1 MPNSSSF
8 KAQKRLDYKAPDF
21 TATDIN
27 LYFKLADEGTIVIS
41 TAHYKRLTNDPNVPL
56 RLDGEN
62 LVLKDI
68 LLNKQACKYK
78 IEKEGGLIVFGVPD
92 EFDLTTE
99 CEISPIYNTSLMGL
113 YKSSGC
119 FCTQCEPQGFR
130 RITYFLDR
138 PDVLAKYTVTIEGPE
153 SGCGVLLSN
162 GNLIESGVKNGRNYA
177 VWKDPFP
184 KPSYLFALVAGSF
197 DIIEDTFTTKS
208 GIVVKLGLYVERGC
222 YDRGLWAMKSIKEA
236 MAWDEQ
242 RFNLEYDLYNFNVV
256 AVDFFNFGA
265 MENKSL
271 NIFNSS
277 CVLVNS
283 DTATDNNYFRV
294 QGVIG
299 HEYFHNWTG
308 DRVTLRD
315 WFQLSLKESLTVFRD
330 QEFSSDVNSRVL
342 TRLDAINTIRVTQFA
357 EDAGPM
363 AHPVRPEQVMEMN
376 NFYTTTVYDKG
387 AEVIRM
393 IHTILGEEKFQK
405 GIATYLK
412 RFDGKA
418 VTIED
423 FISIME
429 TAAKVDLS
437 QFRRWYTQVGTPEV
451 KAQWRW
457 LSSEQVLAE
466 EKAQAD
472 AAAASAQDSLKA
484 AVSVVND
491 EPQNAMA
498 VIAADADDVRNVIEN
513 VAEDDTEDDAA
524 ALHDDSMP
532 LMSAK
537 DETAQPT
544 APMVTMVKAT
554 EIDKKIDPELVK
566 RGKLLLTLDQ
576 SVPEIANQAVKEPLV
591 IPIRTSFLNA
601 DGEDI
606 HPQELPQSGVLLLT
620 EAHQV
625 LEFTD
630 VPEGTLP
637 VLLRDFSAPVK
648 LQAMYSDE
656 DYLRMLKFADDPFI
670 CVDAQMSLVTDY
682 LHQQLDMTSQGVRS
696 QPDQIIA
703 AIDYVLKQS
712 DMDMQLQ
719 AILIRLPSLQALME
733 TFTRINNLDALV
745 NARKQL
751 RDIVAQTLVESYEAL
766 EKKTCSSG
774 SYKYT
779 AVDAARRA
787 VHNACMSML
796 SCAYVSSGNASKA
809 NDMISNLYES
819 TDNMTERLC
828 ALTIAVNENLDC
840 KTKLLSQ
847 FEESYEYDP
856 LTFDKFFSVQAAV
869 ASTETVNVVRDLL
882 SHPCFDLTNPNR
894 VRALMGTFGYNNPVA
909 LHRSDGMGYL
919 LMYDVVKLLD
929 PINPSMASRILDG
942 IINFG
947 RLDAQRQQKAVD
959 YLKRI
964 DSLENL
970 SCAVKEKVEA
980 ALRQVI
986 VK

>member
-1 MPNSSSF
+1 MPTSSSF

-27 LYFKLADEGTIVIS
+27 LYFKLADEGTVVIA
-41 TAHYKRLTNDPNVPL
+41 TAHYKRLTSDPDVPL
-56 RLDGEN
+56 RLDGED

-78 IEKEGGLIVFGVPD
+78 VEKDGGLTVFGVPD

-99 CEISPIYNTSLMGL
+99 CEISPVYNTSLMGL

-138 PDVLAKYTVTIEGPE
+138 PDVLAKYTVTIVGPE

-162 GNLIESGVKNGRNYA
+162 GNLIDSGAKNGRNYA
-177 VWKDPFP
+177 VWEDPFP

-197 DIIEDTFTTKS
+197 DTIEDTYTTKS
-208 GIVVKLGLYVERGC
+208 GAVVKLGLYVERGC
-222 YDRGLWAMKSIKEA
+222 YDRGVWAMKSIKEA
-236 MAWDEQ
+236 MAWDEK

-277 CVLVNS
+277 CVLVNPE
-283 DTATDNNYFRV
+283 TATDNNYFRV

-342 TRLDAINTIRVTQFA
+342 TRLDAINTIRVAQFA
-357 EDAGPM
+357 EDSGPM

-376 NFYTTTVYDKG
+376 NFYTTTIYDKG

-405 GIATYLK
+405 GIAAYLK

-423 FISIME
+423 FVSIME

-437 QFRRWYTQVGTPEV
+437 QFRRWYSQVGTPEV

-457 LSSEQVLAE
+457 LSAQQVLAE
-466 EKAQAD
+466 EQAQAD
-472 AAAASAQDSLKA
+472 AAAAKAQANADA
-484 AVSVVND
+484 AVTVVND

-498 VIAADADDVRNVIEN
+498 VIAADADDVQEVIGS
-513 VAEDDTEDDAA
+513 VAEDESEDDAA
-524 ALHDDSMP
+524 ALHADSLP

-537 DETAQPT
+537 DEAAQPT
-544 APMVTMVKAT
+544 APTVTVVKAA
-554 EIDKKIDPELVK
+554 EVDKKIAPELVK
-566 RGKLLLTLDQ
+566 RGKLVLTLSQRMPDI
-576 SVPEIANQAVKEPLV
+576 PNQAGKEPLV
-591 IPIRTSFLNA
+591 IPVRTSFLSA
-601 DGEDI
+601 VGEDL
-606 HPQELPQSGVLLLT
+606 HPQELPESGVLLFT
-620 EAHQV
+620 KEQQV
-625 LEFTD
+625 FEFTD

-648 LQAMYSDE
+648 LQAMYGDD
-656 DYLRMLKFADDPFI
+656 DYLRMLKFAGDPFI

-682 LHQQLDMTSQGVRS
+682 LHQQLDMSLQGARS

-703 AIDYVLKQS
+703 AIDYVLKQN

-719 AILIRLPSLQALME
+719 ALLIQLPSLRALME
-733 TFTRINNLDALV
+733 TFTRINNLDALA

-751 RDIVAQTLVESYEAL
+751 RENVAQTLVESYEAL
-766 EKKTCSSG
+766 EKKTRSSG

-779 AVDAARRA
+779 PADAAKRA

-809 NDMISNLYES
+809 DEMIADWYEH

-828 ALTIAVNENLDC
+828 ALSIAVNDKLDC
-840 KTKLLSQ
+840 KTNLLNL

-869 ASTETVNVVRDLL
+869 AAPETVNVVRGLL
-882 SHPCFDLTNPNR
+882 SHPRFDLTNPNR

-919 LMYDVVKLLD
+919 LMYDVIKLLD
-929 PINPSMASRILDG
+929 PIDPL
-942 IINFG
+942 
-947 RLDAQRQQKAVD
+947 
-959 YLKRI
+959 
-964 DSLENL
+964 
-970 SCAVKEKVEA
+970 
-980 ALRQVI
+980 
-986 VK
+986 